1 MVFLPQA
8 ARGEM
13 GDSLELRVLKV
24 TADLWEQAWMIP
36 EMVEAEL
43 VLLPAAGPPMALRA
57 GVNGKSL
64 LMPIALLAERGS
76 FKTYFGPGQ
85 NVEMKRDGD
94 WVEVSASQLK
104 GTDVVRASVRVPL
117 KDYVAQVKGAVET
130 FQRLA
135 DEAGCQGDEAMVN
148 DDIEAT
154 WKRAAPLTG

>member
-1 MVFLPQA
+1 MP
-8 ARGEM
+8 
-13 GDSLELRVLKV
+13 DSLELRVLKV
-24 TADLWEQAWMIP
+24 TATLWEQAWMIP

-43 VLLPAAGPPMALRA
+43 VLKPEGKPPMALRA

-64 LMPIALLAERGS
+64 LMPLAVLAERGS

-85 NVEMKRDGD
+85 NVEMKRDGGF
-94 WVEVSASQLK
+94 VEVGASQLK
-104 GTDVVRASVRVPL
+104 GVEVVRVKVKVPV

-135 DEAGCQGDEAMVN
+135 DEAGCEGDEMMVR

-154 WKRAAPLTG
+154 WKRAASLAS